1 MPLNVVQ
8 RLEPLERLARQ
19 GSEEAAEFAKEAAE
33 FLATVYESK
42 AAAATQRERQSG
54 ADW

>member
-19 GSEEAAEFAKEAAE
+19 GSEEAAEFLET
-33 FLATVYESK
+33 FYESK

>member
-8 RLEPLERLARQ
+8 RLEPLERLAWQ
-19 GSEEAAEFAKEAAE
+19 GSEEAAD
-33 FLATVYESK
+33 FLETFYQSR
-42 AAAATQRERQSG
+42 AAAATQRQRPSG

>member
-19 GSEEAAEFAKEAAE
+19 RDEGSEEAAE